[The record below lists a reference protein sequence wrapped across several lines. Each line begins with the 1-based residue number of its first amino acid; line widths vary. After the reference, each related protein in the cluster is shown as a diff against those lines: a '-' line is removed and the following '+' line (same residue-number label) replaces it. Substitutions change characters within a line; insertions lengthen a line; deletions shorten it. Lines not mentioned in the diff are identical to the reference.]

1 MLRTFM
7 ARKPPSAAVR
17 VRLPYFDTLFERI
30 AVASDDPLVKAL
42 GTRHVHWGYYGT
54 PSEADDSVQS
64 LIEAQNALT
73 ERMVNV
79 AGVDPQH
86 PLLDVGC
93 GFGGT
98 VAYLNERLGGIS
110 VTGLNIEL
118 RQLQRARQL
127 IEERNG
133 NDLSFVH
140 GDACIL
146 PFKDHSFGVVT
157 AVECIF
163 HFPSRL
169 RFLKEARRVLM
180 PGGRLVIS
188 DFVPLAPAVLP
199 LALWLLAHARAM
211 GRFYGWINYF
221 SPSSVTGYRLLARYC
236 GFRLIHNEDITKNTL
251 PTYKALLR
259 ILGIIGHRGAERA
272 TRYAAWVSEVGW
284 VRYRILAFEAT

>member
-1 MLRTFM
+1 M

-54 PSEADDSVQS
+54 PSEADDSIQS
-64 LIEAQNALT
+64 LVEAQDALT

-79 AGVDPQH
+79 AGVDPQQ

-98 VAYLNERLGGIS
+98 VAYLNERLRGIS
-110 VTGLNIEL
+110 VTGLNIDL
-118 RQLQRARQL
+118 RQLRRACQL
-127 IEERNG
+127 IEERHR
-133 NDLSFVH
+133 NDLSFVQ
-140 GDACIL
+140 GDACLL
-146 PFKDHSFGVVT
+146 PFRDHSFGFVM

-163 HFPSRL
+163 HFSSRV
-169 RFLKEARRVLM
+169 RFLKEARRVLI

-188 DFVPLAPAVLP
+188 DFVPLAAAALP
-199 LALWLLAHARAM
+199 LALWYPAHAPAM
-211 GRFYGWINYF
+211 GRFYGSFNYC
-221 SPSSVTGYRLLARYC
+221 SPNSVTGYRLLARHC

-259 ILGIIGHRGAERA
+259 VFGSIGHQSADRA
-272 TRYAAWVSEVGW
+272 TRYAAWVSEMGW
-284 VRYRILAFEAT
+284 VRYRILAFEATQ

>member
-1 MLRTFM
+1 MV
-7 ARKPPSAAVR
+7 RKPRSAAVR

-54 PSEADDSVQS
+54 PSEADDSIQS
-64 LIEAQNALT
+64 LIEAQDALT

-79 AGVDPQH
+79 AGVDPQQ

-98 VAYLNERLGGIS
+98 VAYLNERLRGIS

-118 RQLQRARQL
+118 RQLRRACQL

-133 NDLSFVH
+133 NDLSFVQ
-140 GDACIL
+140 GDACLL
-146 PFKDHSFGVVT
+146 PFRDHSFGFVM

-169 RFLKEARRVLM
+169 RFLKEARRVLI

-188 DFVPLAPAVLP
+188 DFVPLAPAALP
-199 LALWLLAHARAM
+199 LALWFLAHARAM
-211 GRFYGWINYF
+211 GRFYGSFNYC
-221 SPSSVTGYRLLARYC
+221 SPNSVTGYRLLARHC
-236 GFRLIHNEDITKNTL
+236 GFRLIHNEDITENTL

-259 ILGIIGHRGAERA
+259 ILGVIGHRDAERA

>member
-1 MLRTFM
+1 M
-7 ARKPPSAAVR
+7 V
-17 VRLPYFDTLFERI
+17 E
-30 AVASDDPLVKAL
+30 AL
-42 GTRHVHWGYYGT
+42 GTRHVHWGYYDR
-54 PSEADDSVQS
+54 PSEADDSIQS
-64 LIEAQNALT
+64 LIEAQDALT

-79 AGVDPQH
+79 VAVDRQQ

-98 VAYLNERLGGIS
+98 AAFLNERLRGIN

-118 RQLQRARQL
+118 RQLQRARRL

-133 NDLSFVH
+133 NNLSFVQ
-140 GDACIL
+140 GNACFL
-146 PFKDHSFGVVT
+146 PFKDHSFGMVT

-169 RFLKEARRVLM
+169 RFLKEAHRVLM

-188 DFVPLAPAVLP
+188 DFVPFAPAALP
-199 LALWLLAHARAM
+199 LALWLLARARAM
-211 GRFYGWINYF
+211 SRFYGSFNYC
-221 SPSSVTGYRLLARYC
+221 SPSSVTGYRLLAHHC
-236 GFRLIHNEDITKNTL
+236 GLRLIHNEDITENTL

-259 ILGIIGHRGAERA
+259 ILGTIGHRGAECA

-284 VRYRILAFEAT
+284 VRYRILAFEATQ